1 MGAIKKGATRI
12 LAKLLPT
19 LALLSLDLDKFSRDP
34 RVVQQCKDDLLVDEG
49 NGPVRTAAQLLNA
62 MDFIDAHMEELSV
75 PLLAMHGSADEIT
88 SPDGSRDLVR
98 RAQSADKTL
107 KIYDGL
113 YHDLWHEPEKR
124 QVMSDAAAWMDARAR

>member
-1 MGAIKKGATRI
+1 
-12 LAKLLPT
+12 
-19 LALLSLDLDKFSRDP
+19 
-34 RVVQQCKDDLLVDEG
+34 
-49 NGPVRTAAQLLNA
+49 
-62 MDFIDAHMEELSV
+62 MEELSV